1 MRFSRI
7 WLLVVAVLLTACAV
21 PATPAAVEQAPAGPA
36 VAEKAM
42 AAAEMAHPEVL
53 VDTNWVAENLHKEGI
68 RLVDVSSKPEVY
80 AEGHIPGAV
89 YVNWQ
94 TDLTNPDDPVKG
106 QILTA
111 QQLEALLG
119 RLGIDN
125 QTTVVFY
132 DDSNSLFA
140 TRAFWTLKY
149 YGHQDVRVLDGG
161 RKKWVAEGRERSQEV
176 PNVTPTTYK
185 AGEPNQA
192 IRATWEQVLASL
204 KQPDKVILDARSP
217 KEYTGQDVRSAR
229 GGHIPGAINLEWTSQ
244 VNPDGTFKSVAE
256 LRKLYEQVGIRPDQ
270 QVFTYCQTGVRAA
283 HSWFVLTQLLG
294 FENVV
299 NYDGSWE
306 EWGNR
311 TDLPIE
317 R

>member
-1 MRFSRI
+1 MRFVRMGLI
-7 WLLVVAVLLTACAV
+7 AIAMLLTACAV
-21 PATPAAVEQAPAGPA
+21 PATPAVVEQAPTKP
-36 VAEKAM
+36 VVTEKATV
-42 AAAEMAHPEVL
+42 ASEFAHPEVL

-94 TDLTNPDDPVKG
+94 TDLTNPDDPVAG

-125 QTTVVFY
+125 QTTVVLY

-140 TRAFWTLKY
+140 ARAFWVLKY
-149 YGHQDVRVLDGG
+149 YGHQDVRVLNGG
-161 RKKWVAEGRERSQEV
+161 RKKWVAEGRELSQEV

-185 AGEPNQA
+185 VGELNPT

-204 KQPDKVILDARSP
+204 KQPGKIILDARSP

-256 LRKLYEQVGIRPDQ
+256 LQKLYKQAGIKPDQ

-294 FENVV
+294 FENVA

-311 TDLPIE
+311 TDLSIE

>member
-7 WLLVVAVLLTACAV
+7 WLLVVAVLLTACAA
-21 PATPAAVEQAPAGPA
+21 PATPAAVEQATAGPA
-36 VAEKAM
+36 VAEKAI
-42 AAAEMAHPEVL
+42 ATAEMAHPEVL
-53 VDTNWVAENLHKEGI
+53 VDTKWVAENLHKEGI
-68 RLVDVSSKPEVY
+68 RLMDVSSKPEVY

-89 YVNWQ
+89 YVNPR
-94 TDLTNPDDPVKG
+94 TDLTNPDDPVNG
-106 QILTA
+106 QVLTA
-111 QQLEALLG
+111 QQLETLLG
-119 RLGIDN
+119 RLGVDN
-125 QTTVVFY
+125 RTTVVFY

-161 RKKWVAEGRERSQEV
+161 RKKWVAEGRELSQAA

-185 AGEPNQA
+185 AGKSNQA

-204 KQPDKVILDARSP
+204 KQSGKVILDARSP

-229 GGHIPGAINLEWTSQ
+229 GGHIPGAVNLEWTSQ
-244 VNPDGTFKSVAE
+244 VNADGTFKPVVE
-256 LRKLYEQVGIRPDQ
+256 LRKLYEQVGIRPAQ

>member
-36 VAEKAM
+36 VAEKAV

-89 YVNWQ
+89 YVNR
-94 TDLTNPDDPVKG
+94 TDLTNPDDSVQG

-161 RKKWVAEGRERSQEV
+161 RKKWVAEGRELSQAV

-185 AGEPNQA
+185 AGKPNQA

-204 KQPDKVILDARSP
+204 KQSGKAILDARSS

-229 GGHIPGAINLEWTSQ
+229 GGHIPGAVNLEWTSQ
-244 VNPDGTFKSVAE
+244 VNSDGTFKSVAE

>member
-1 MRFSRI
+1 MKFSRI
-7 WLLVVAVLLTACAV
+7 WLLIVAVLLTACAV
-21 PATPAAVEQAPAGPA
+21 PVTPAAVEQAPANPA
-36 VAEKAM
+36 VAEKTSVTTDIAQ
-42 AAAEMAHPEVL
+42 PEVL

-140 TRAFWTLKY
+140 TRAFWVLKY

-161 RKKWVAEGRERSQEV
+161 RKKWVAEGRELSQEV

-185 AGEPNQA
+185 AGEPNLA

-244 VNPDGTFKSVAE
+244 MNPDGTFKPVAE
-256 LRKLYEQVGIRPDQ
+256 LRKLYEQVGVQPDQ
-270 QVFTYCQTGVRAA
+270 QVFTYCQTGVRGA

>member
-204 KQPDKVILDARSP
+204 EQSDKVILDARSP

-244 VNPDGTFKSVAE
+244 VNPDGTFKSVDE
-256 LRKLYEQVGIRPDQ
+256 LRKLYEQVGTRPDQ

>member
-1 MRFSRI
+1 MKLRGI
-7 WLLVVAVLLTACAV
+7 WLLVTAVLLTACVV
-21 PATPAAVEQAPAGPA
+21 PVTPAALEQAPAQPA
-36 VAEKAM
+36 IAEETG
-42 AAAEMAHPEVL
+42 AAAGIAHPEAL
-53 VDTNWVAENLHKEGI
+53 VDTDWVAENLHKEGV

-80 AEGHIPGAV
+80 AEGHIPGAM
-89 YVNWQ
+89 YVNPRV
-94 TDLTNPDDPVKG
+94 DLTNPEDPVKG
-106 QILTA
+106 QILTVP
-111 QQLEALLG
+111 QVEALLG

-125 QTTVVFY
+125 QTTIVLY
-132 DDSNSLFA
+132 DDTNSLFA
-140 TRAFWTLKY
+140 ARAFWTLKY
-149 YGHQDVRVLDGG
+149 YGHQAVHILDGG
-161 RKKWVAEGRERSQEV
+161 RKKWVAEGRELSQEV
-176 PNVTPTTYK
+176 PTVSPTVYE
-185 AGEPNQA
+185 AGQPDQTM
-192 IRATWEQVLASL
+192 RATWEQVAANLD
-204 KQPDKVILDARSP
+204 QPTTAFVDARGP

-229 GGHIPGAINLEWTSQ
+229 GGHIPGAINLEWASQ
-244 VNPDGTFKSVAE
+244 VNPDGTFKSITE
-256 LRKLYEQVGIRPDQ
+256 LRGLYEQLGVRPDQ

>member
-1 MRFSRI
+1 MRFVGMGLI
-7 WLLVVAVLLTACAV
+7 AIAVLLTACAV
-21 PATPAAVEQAPAGPA
+21 PATPAVVEQAPAKPV
-36 VAEKAM
+36 VAEKATVTS
-42 AAAEMAHPEVL
+42 ELAHPEAL

-94 TDLTNPDDPVKG
+94 TDLTNPDDPVAG
-106 QILTA
+106 QILPA

-125 QTTVVFY
+125 QTTVVLY

-140 TRAFWTLKY
+140 ARAFWVLKY
-149 YGHQDVRVLDGG
+149 YGHRDVRVLNGG
-161 RKKWVAEGRERSQEV
+161 RKKWVAEGRELSQEV

-185 AGEPNQA
+185 VGEPNPT
-192 IRATWEQVLASL
+192 IRATWEQILASL
-204 KQPDKVILDARSP
+204 KQPDKIILDVRSP
-217 KEYTGQDVRSAR
+217 KEYTGQDVRSTR

-244 VNPDGTFKSVAE
+244 VNPDGTFKPVTE
-256 LRKLYEQVGIRPDQ
+256 LRKLYEQAGIKPDQ

-299 NYDGSWE
+299 TYDGSWE

>member
-1 MRFSRI
+1 MRFVGI
-7 WLLVVAVLLTACAV
+7 GLIAITILLTACAM
-21 PATPAAVEQAPAGPA
+21 PATPAAVERAPAGPA
-36 VAEKAM
+36 AVEQTPASAGI
-42 AAAEMAHPEVL
+42 AHPEVL
-53 VDTNWVAENLHKEGI
+53 VDTSWVAENLHKEGI

-94 TDLTNPDDPVKG
+94 TDLVNPDDPVKG

-125 QTTVVFY
+125 QTTVIFY

-140 TRAFWTLKY
+140 TRAFWVLKY

-161 RKKWVAEGRERSQEV
+161 RKKWVAEGRELSQEV
-176 PNVTPTTYK
+176 PSVTPTTYK

-229 GGHIPGAINLEWTSQ
+229 GGHIPGAVNLEWTSQ
-244 VNPDGTFKSVAE
+244 VNPDGTFKPVTE
-256 LRKLYEQVGIRPDQ
+256 LRKLYEQVGVQPDQ

-294 FENVV
+294 FENVA

-311 TDLPIE
+311 ADLPIE

>member
-7 WLLVVAVLLTACAV
+7 WLVVIAMLLAACAV
-21 PATPAAVEQAPAGPA
+21 PATPAAVERTPAGQA
-36 VAEKAM
+36 VAEKATV
-42 AAAEMAHPEVL
+42 AAEIAHPEVL
-53 VDTNWVAENLHKEGI
+53 VDTNWVAEHLRQEGI

-94 TDLTNPDDPVKG
+94 TDLVNPDDPVKG

-125 QTTVVFY
+125 QTTVVLY

-140 TRAFWTLKY
+140 ARAFWVLKY

-161 RKKWVAEGRERSQEV
+161 RKKWVAEGRELSQEV
-176 PNVTPTTYK
+176 PSVTPTTYK
-185 AGEPNQA
+185 AGEPNSA

-204 KQPDKVILDARSP
+204 NQPGKVILDARSP

-244 VNPDGTFKSVAE
+244 VNPDGTFKPVAE
-256 LRKLYEQVGIRPDQ
+256 LRKLYEQVGVRPDQ

-294 FENVV
+294 FENVAD
-299 NYDGSWE
+299 YDGSWE

-311 TDLPIE
+311 ADLPLE